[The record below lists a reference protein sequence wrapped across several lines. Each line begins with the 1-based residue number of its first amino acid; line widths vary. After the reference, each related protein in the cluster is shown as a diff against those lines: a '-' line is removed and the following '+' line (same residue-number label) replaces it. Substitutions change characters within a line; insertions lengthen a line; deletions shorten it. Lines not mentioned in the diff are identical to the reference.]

1 MWMFNFAYN
10 SLCRL
15 ILLAE
20 NDSIACC
27 IQDQLH
33 TGILAEPVHHL
44 LPHVA
49 KKCRAVCSTDELHFL
64 LLYAQRAAILNP
76 FQIVQIKYYTL
87 AIIKQVLVTAI
98 NVYEVV
104 HLRLQNGRFS
114 VSIPGIAPPNFFLWR
129 TVIFIKGPG
138 NLFSWLLTL
147 ALVYTV
153 VGNHHILNA
162 YLAWFSMD
170 LLVTEH
176 KQWWVPIVAT
186 YKQSSVVYA
195 FVLY

>member
-104 HLRLQNGRFS
+104 LHTWDSRMEDFLFPFQELPHL
-114 VSIPGIAPPNFFLWR
+114 IFFC
-129 TVIFIKGPG
+129 G
-138 NLFSWLLTL
+138 
-147 ALVYTV
+147 
-153 VGNHHILNA
+153 
-162 YLAWFSMD
+162 
-170 LLVTEH
+170 E
-176 KQWWVPIVAT
+176 
-186 YKQSSVVYA
+186 QSFLSRDQEIY
-195 FVLY
+195 FLDF